1 MQLSIYSSKL
11 LRGIILTA
19 ITIFIIQL
27 KLSGELNFLV
37 SPVIKTII
45 GVSIIP
51 LCIISLTTLLLS
63 IFKFKRCANNHDHH
77 EHVHEHIEDDGH
89 NHLDHKSL
97 WYKLTIG
104 LMLIFI
110 VLSYTWH
117 PSTLGTNMISGQNS
131 LIGSNSSAL
140 SPPTASSSNQLTST
154 GGNGTSEAYI
164 AFKYNQNPNN
174 FIGKQFNLIG
184 FVYHPYGM
192 PKNQFILTRFFIFC
206 CIADA
211 IPIGTPVEISNAEQ
225 FNSDTWVQLSG
236 KIKTENLPIL
246 NQLEPTSSWVPIGKN
261 QPVIIAN
268 SIKAIPVPKQPYLV
282 PNF

>member
-37 SPVIKTII
+37 SPVIKNII

-51 LCIISLTTLLLS
+51 LCIISLITLLFS
-63 IFKFKRCANNHDHH
+63 IFKFKRHAMTYDDH
-77 EHVHEHIEDDGH
+77 EHVHEHNVDDGH

-104 LMLIFI
+104 LMFLFI
-110 VLSYTWH
+110 ILSFTWH
-117 PSTLGTNMISGQNS
+117 PSTLGTSMISGQNS
-131 LIGSNSSAL
+131 SIGLNNPAL
-140 SPPTASSSNQLTST
+140 SSSTASSSNQLIST
-154 GGNGTSEAYI
+154 GGKGTSEAYI

-184 FVYHPYGM
+184 FVYHPNGL

-225 FNSDTWVQLSG
+225 LKSDTWVQLSG
-236 KIKTENLPIL
+236 TIKTENLPIL
-246 NQLEPTSSWVPIGKN
+246 DQLEPTSSWVPSGKN
-261 QPVIIAN
+261 QPVLIAN

-282 PNF
+282 PDL